1 MRRLTILL
9 AFAAFLTAPA
19 CADAA
24 DYVYLSLDKV
34 RLASGWTL
42 SGAVSGR
49 DYSPGAR
56 TEVVGV
62 TLSKRV
68 AAQATERHALRLH
81 PARDTVSFD
90 GARGRWRLSTAALSV
105 DLKVSARGEA
115 DPVDDWLGCRGALER
130 RAVSLEG
137 TFVLRTGKA
146 PFGTVRKARFTGTV
160 VYARGDAIHCGA
172 AAAGCEAD
180 AWLSASGGQHFLS
193 VNPARRTLTLTFL
206 ERAWYHILERSQI
219 TVSGGLPAIGVAVP
233 GLGSVAFSAGQ
244 TTERVSGGC
253 REATTEGTL
262 SGALTV
268 RFAGWGER
276 TFRATNAQYRQYS
289 PL

>member
-9 AFAAFLTAPA
+9 ALAAFLAAPA
-19 CADAA
+19 GSRAA
-24 DYVYLSLDKV
+24 DYVYLSFGKV

-68 AAQATERHALRLH
+68 AAQAIERHALRLH
-81 PARDTVSFD
+81 PARDTVSFE
-90 GARGRWRLSTAALSV
+90 GARGRWRLSTSAVSV

-115 DPVDDWLGCRGALER
+115 VPVEEWLGCRGALER
-130 RAVSLEG
+130 RRVSLEG

-146 PFGTVRKARFTGTV
+146 PFGTVRRARFTGTV
-160 VYARGDAIHCGA
+160 TYARGGAIACGA
-172 AAAGCEAD
+172 SSVGCEAD
-180 AWLSASGGQHFLS
+180 AWLSASGGQRFLS
-193 VNPARRTLTLTFL
+193 VNPRRRTLALSFL
-206 ERAWYHILERSQI
+206 DGAWYHVLERSQVTI
-219 TVSGGLPAIGVAVP
+219 SGGLPAIGVAAP

-244 TTERVSGGC
+244 TTEVVSGGC
-253 REATTEGTL
+253 RVATTEGSL
-262 SGALTV
+262 SGVLSH
-268 RFAGWGER
+268 RFSGWGVR
-276 TFRATNAQYRQYS
+276 TFRAATAEYLQYS
-289 PL
+289 PA